1 MVTNPR
7 AAPLLIGK
15 LAERTGVS
23 IETIR
28 YYERIGLLPSPPR
41 TAGRLRVYDED
52 HIQRLCFIRRGRQL
66 SFPLDDIRT
75 LLRLAGNGDAECL
88 ATREVT
94 LRHLADIR
102 GKISSLKKLERAL
115 DDLTDACKPDGQSS
129 CPILEALGTD
139 R

>member
-7 AAPLLIGK
+7 DAPLLIGK
-15 LAERTGVS
+15 LAERTGVD

-41 TAGRLRVYDED
+41 TAGRLRAYDEA

-66 SFPLDDIRT
+66 GFPLDDIRT
-75 LLRLAGNGDAECL
+75 LLRLAGNGGPECR

-94 LRHLADIR
+94 LRHLADVR
-102 GKISSLKKLERAL
+102 GKINSLKKLERAL
-115 DDLTDACKPDGQSS
+115 EDLTGACKPGHQPS
-129 CPILEALGTD
+129 CPILDALGAA